1 MVMRYPVMGWAGGF
15 GWLIGLLF
23 LIGLILVIVWLV
35 NVLTGRTTRWTGTPP
50 RDPGRPT
57 ANDILRE
64 RFARGEITEEQFE
77 QAKKVLG
84 PDQNR

>member
-1 MVMRYPVMGWAGGF
+1 MPYHMGSAGGL

-35 NVLTGRTTRWTGTPP
+35 TTLSRSERYGGGDRSVG
-50 RDPGRPT
+50 RDPSRPGP
-57 ANDILRE
+57 NDILRE

-77 QAKKVLG
+77 QMRKVLG
-84 PDQNR
+84 PDR